1 MDPDEIPCRLAANI
15 ERILRNFLKDNI
27 DIEFG

>member
-1 MDPDEIPCRLAANI
+1 MDPDKIPCQLTANV